1 MRTILKTRGF
11 TIIELLVTVA
21 VFLIIFGALFTAVQF
36 TIRLIGLSKIT
47 TSALA
52 LANDRI
58 EYIRSLSYDNVGTVG
73 GIPNGTIPQN
83 ATTTLNG
90 ILFFERVL
98 VEYVDSPDDGI
109 GASDT
114 NGIVADYK
122 QVKVEYSWMGRS
134 GTSTIFLL
142 TNMTPPGIE
151 TTGGGGTL
159 TVNVFDA
166 LVQPVSGAAVNVY
179 NNTTTTTINT
189 TRYTNASG
197 VAMFS
202 GAPVAANYQITVTK
216 AGFSTDKTYV
226 ATTSNPNPITSPV
239 AVLAGAV
246 STMNFQIDRL
256 SSLTIRTLALPTTGM
271 FSDTLNNVTLIA
283 TSTNVVSISGDL
295 VLSGGSGAYAPLG
308 SVYATATAPSTL
320 IGWQTATWNAGIP
333 ASTSLAV
340 HLYSVSG
347 TGFYTLIPDSVLA
360 GNSTGFATGP
370 INITGISST
379 TYPSLALGATLT
391 SSKNTVT
398 PALNDWSITYV
409 TAQPTIGSIPVTF
422 TSSKIIGTQVDTTPI
437 YKYSNTFTT
446 SGSGDLTISDREW
459 DSYKVALGPGAYD
472 IAEACADIPFVLNP
486 GVNDLLKLTLA
497 PSQPYTVRISVVD
510 TNNVPIPY
518 TDVTISRVGFS
529 DTIMTSP
536 CGQAFFNTGL
546 GAHTDYDV
554 TVQKTGYVTQTISA
568 YEINGDEVLKVNLV
582 AS

>member
-58 EYIRSLSYDNVGTVG
+58 EYIRSLSYDDVGTVG

-90 ILFFERVL
+90 ILFYERVL

-142 TNMTPPGIE
+142 TNMIPPGIE

-202 GAPVAANYQITVTK
+202 GAPAASNYQITVTK
-216 AGFSTDKTYV
+216 PGFSKDQTYV

-271 FSDTLNNVTLIA
+271 FSDALNSMTLIA

-308 SVYATATAPSTL
+308 SAYATATAPSTFV
-320 IGWQTATWNAGIP
+320 GWQTATWNAGIP
-333 ASTSLAV
+333 ASTTLTV

-347 TGFYTLIPDSVLA
+347 TGVYTLIPDSVLA
-360 GNSTGFATGP
+360 GNSAGFVTGP

-409 TAQPTIGSIPVTF
+409 TAQPTIGSIPVTL
-422 TSSKIIGTQVDTTPI
+422 TSSKTIGTQVDTTPI

-446 SGSGDLTISDREW
+446 NGSGDLTVSDREW
-459 DSYKVALGPGAYD
+459 DSYKVALGSGAYD
-472 IAEACADIPFVLNP
+472 IAEACADIPFALNP
-486 GVNDLLKLTLA
+486 GVNDMLKLTLA
-497 PSQPYTVRISVVD
+497 PSLTYTTRVSVVD
-510 TNNVPIPY
+510 AYNVPIPY
-518 TDVTISRVGFS
+518 ADVTISRVGFS

-568 YEINGDEVLKVNLV
+568 YEISGDEVLKVNLV